1 MQARSSL
8 RLGVGV
14 FVLVV
19 GLVLG
24 PAGTLSSTA
33 GLESGLDSASLG
45 ASTYRSFDDETTIVL
60 QQGLGGYTGTSDTY
74 LHAIWPNWPPG
85 HAGND
90 QDRLWL
96 QPGMDN
102 VLIRFDLSRLPPG
115 AQVLTATLS
124 LKSYYAHGGGSLLV
138 QGYQV
143 LRPWVDAEATW
154 NIPRDGDAWAGPG
167 CTGIGTDHAFASCT
181 SQTLSDPDRWYDF
194 DVTDVVHDWATGA
207 AENHGLVLKASPGGP
222 YHIFRSANWWQTP
235 SERPKLEI
243 TFHVVEPTA
252 TPTASPTATHTPTPT
267 ATPTDTLTPTETA
280 TPTLTPTPTGTATAS
295 PTQTSSPTPTGTS
308 TRTPTVTLTPTQT
321 PTFTPTPTPTP
332 IRYWMYLPII
342 INDTPVLAGLP
353 PLWWKQ

>member
-167 CTGIGTDHAFASCT
+167 CTGIGTDHAFASCS
-181 SQTLSDPDRWYDF
+181 SQTLSDSDRWYEATYSPSEGWKLK
-194 DVTDVVHDWATGA
+194 VTDARNNNFTEIASAARVIISENAFVLVVPASEFSV
-207 AENHGLVLKASPGGP
+207 AEPAYRVTAFCHEGDFGLNPGS
-222 YHIFRSANWWQTP
+222 FWSAD
-235 SERPKLEI
+235 
-243 TFHVVEPTA
+243 VEPPVA
-252 TPTASPTATHTPTPT
+252 EGLAPFSP
-267 ATPTDTLTPTETA
+267 
-280 TPTLTPTPTGTATAS
+280 
-295 PTQTSSPTPTGTS
+295 
-308 TRTPTVTLTPTQT
+308 
-321 PTFTPTPTPTP
+321 
-332 IRYWMYLPII
+332 
-342 INDTPVLAGLP
+342 
-353 PLWWKQ
+353 